1 MQAGLMGLRSALD
14 KFDGSRGAKVS
25 TFAYQAIRNSLYRT
39 FMDSSRLVR
48 IPQST
53 LDRVKE
59 VQKVVN
65 AFLDKYGRCAISLAL
80 DIYPLH
86 TSFIMIPFLP
96 LGETPPPCIGCQP
109 DVHCALNH

>member
-1 MQAGLMGLRSALD
+1 MLQRHDCRSFWLHTTCCVVQAGLDGLRKALE
-14 KFDGSRGAKVS
+14 KFDGTRGAKVS
-25 TFAYQAIRNSLYRT
+25 TFAYQAIRNTLYRT

-65 AFLDKYGRCAISLAL
+65 AFFKKHDR
-80 DIYPLH
+80 
-86 TSFIMIPFLP
+86 
-96 LGETPPPCIGCQP
+96 
-109 DVHCALNH
+109 